1 MKLCNKFERNLAIR
15 GGVIE
20 ISAFGVLMTFNT
32 ALRVELGSGIIF
44 TNFDLRQLIR
54 AWIIAYFG
62 ADTLCHAVILT
73 FGLLTLDLALLDLA
87 L

>member
-54 AWIIAYFG
+54 A
-62 ADTLCHAVILT
+62 
-73 FGLLTLDLALLDLA
+73 
-87 L
+87 

>member
-15 GGVIE
+15 GRVIE
-20 ISAFGVLMTFNT
+20 ISAFGVLMTLNT

-54 AWIIAYFG
+54 A
-62 ADTLCHAVILT
+62 
-73 FGLLTLDLALLDLA
+73 
-87 L
+87 